1 MEEKKLSLSTG
12 TITVPVERDGKQV
25 GTLCFSPEDP
35 AFLNRFYELLPALEA
50 QRAALAALPRDA
62 SHAAGTLAALNDA
75 CGALRGEIDAVFG
88 AGTSAMVFGES
99 CAPSLLEQF
108 FEGIAALLR
117 PVREEKLARYL
128 APEDIL
134 Q

>member
-1 MEEKKLSLSTG
+1 MEEQKLSLSTG
-12 TITVPVERDGKQV
+12 TLTVPVERDGRQV

-50 QRAALAALPRDA
+50 HRAALAALPRDA
-62 SHAAGTLAALNDA
+62 AHAAEALAALNDA

-88 AGTSAMVFGES
+88 AGTSAMVFGEG
-99 CAPSLLEQF
+99 CAPALLEQF

-117 PVREEKLARYL
+117 PAREKKLARYL
-128 APEDIL
+128 EPEDVL